1 MDQEKFGKFIKEIRK
16 KNNLTQKQLADKYN
30 VTYQA
35 VSKWENGKNMPDTAL
50 IKQMSI
56 DFGITLEEMFDGE
69 LKENKPKRINKNLYI
84 SILLILFS
92 TIIIILLIINYKNN
106 NSDFQFKTLTSSCEN
121 FNISGTISYNN
132 KKSSIYISNI
142 KYCGGDDKIKYKKIE
157 CTLYESYNNIEK
169 KISYSNYNEEKS
181 ITLEDF
187 LQTVTLTIDDYKKT
201 CKEYSENSLFLSINA
216 TDENNKITTYKIP
229 LAFNDTCS

>member
-56 DFGITLEEMFDGE
+56 DFGISLEEMFEGK
-69 LKENKPKRINKNLYI
+69 LKENKTKKINKNLYF
-84 SILLILFS
+84 SILLILFL
-92 TIIIILLIINYKNN
+92 IIIILLLINYKNN
-106 NSDFQFKTLTSSCEN
+106 NSDFKFKTLSSSCEN
-121 FNISGTISYNN
+121 FNISGNIAYND

-142 KYCGGDDKIKYKKIE
+142 KYCGGDDTKEYKKID

-169 KISYSNYNEEKS
+169 KISYYNYSVEKS

-187 LQTVTLTIDDYKKT
+187 LQTVTLTIDDYQKT
-201 CKEYSENSLFLSINA
+201 CKEYSQNSLFLVINA

-229 LAFNDTCS
+229 LSLNNGCS